1 MKCYRTQP
9 QSASHIYRSVL
20 ITPRNPSQGILN
32 INFVVLFYKLMNT
45 IIIIEIMR
53 KLSISNYIPKSIKYQ
68 ILQVNEFSFCC

>member
-20 ITPRNPSQGILN
+20 ITPRNPSQGILT

-45 IIIIEIMR
+45 IIIIIERMR
-53 KLSISNYIPKSIKYQ
+53 
-68 ILQVNEFSFCC
+68 